1 MPSIPDCRPRG
12 SLAPRL
18 LRLGLGLALLA
29 SVACGSGSSSNR
41 SPSTGSSSPNLQA
54 GAPPE
59 WQQAVDAAKKE
70 KVVVV
75 ATPGE
80 AYEQFIDAFKKAYP
94 DIPVDFDEERP
105 DQFAPKA
112 LTEQKNNL
120 YNFDVW
126 IGRTSNM
133 NGIVLPAGG
142 FQDITPFLILNSVK
156 DPKNWK
162 GGKLL
167 FTSDKGNYVL
177 ENNLVLGPSI
187 WVNRDVVPKSQFSN
201 PDQLLDPALKGKI
214 SYRTPTA
221 PHGGSLFLT
230 GVIHA
235 KGPDAV
241 QKLLTQQGLI
251 FQDNAQLLATSLI
264 QGKTGIEIGGDEPTI
279 TKCWAEGGCKNIE
292 EVYQKYWAIP
302 DGIGVMKDAP
312 HPNATK
318 VFVNWYLSKDGQQA
332 FADIFGKLHQSGAN
346 SLRVDVEP
354 RDPEHLADSSKLD
367 QYTVQGT
374 DAGDPLMAQVLK
386 MYKDLSSK

>member
-1 MPSIPDCRPRG
+1 MESRQPAARGPFRSAALAFASI
-12 SLAPRL
+12 A
-18 LRLGLGLALLA
+18 LALLT
-29 SVACGSGSSSNR
+29 SISCGSGAQ
-41 SPSTGSSSPNLQA
+41 PAKTGSTGATNSNAQS
-54 GAPPE
+54 GTPPE
-59 WQQAVDAAKKE
+59 WQQAVDAAKRE
-70 KVVVV
+70 KLVVV

-80 AYEQFIDAFKKAYP
+80 AYEQFIGAFRKAYP
-94 DIPVDFDEERP
+94 EIQVDLDEERP

-112 LTEQKNNL
+112 LTEQKNGL

-133 NGIVLPAGG
+133 NAIVLPAGG
-142 FQDITPFLILNSVK
+142 FQDITPFLILSSVK
-156 DPKNWK
+156 DPKNWN

-177 ENNLVLGPSI
+177 ENNLLLGPSI

-230 GVIHA
+230 GALHA
-235 KGPDAV
+235 KGPDFV

-292 EVYQKYWAIP
+292 EVYQKWWAIP
-302 DGIGVMKDAP
+302 DGIGVMKGAP
-312 HPNATK
+312 HSNATK

-346 SLRVDVEP
+346 SLRADVQQ
-354 RDPEHLADSSKLD
+354 RDSDHLADSSKLD
-367 QYTVQGT
+367 QYTLQGT
-374 DAGDPLMAQVLK
+374 DSGDPLMAQILK
-386 MYKDLSSK
+386 LYKDISSR